1 MKKFFSLLLS
11 VMLLAALLSSC
22 SDTQKQNDGKLN
34 VVSTVFPSYD
44 FSRQIGEDK
53 INLTLLIPPGG
64 ESHTYEPTPS
74 DIIKIKNADVFLYT
88 GGENDTWVK
97 NVLDDVGSEHTAV
110 VAMMD
115 CVETVEEEHVEG
127 MQVYEHEHEHGEDE
141 EHEKDE
147 HVWTSPINA
156 IKISRVI
163 AETFA
168 EKDKE
173 NAEFYKNNFLEYE
186 KELKQLDSD
195 IRNVVDNAQRHT
207 LIFGDRFPLRYFA
220 DEYGLEYFAAF
231 PGCSA
236 ESEPS
241 AKTVS
246 FLIDKVRQEKI
257 NVVFYLEFSNGK
269 CAQTIAEESGAKTLL
284 FHSCHNVTQDEM
296 KRGETYIS
304 LMRKNLENLKIALN

>member
-1 MKKFFSLLLS
+1 
-11 VMLLAALLSSC
+11 MLLAALLSSC

>member
-1 MKKFFSLLLS
+1 
-11 VMLLAALLSSC
+11 MLLAALLSSC

-257 NVVFYLEFSNGK
+257 GVVFYLEFSNGK

>member
-257 NVVFYLEFSNGK
+257 GVVFYLEFSNGK